1 MYTCMHC
8 SLTDLALIL
17 LYGGHCF
24 SVWLPSKATRGF
36 KHCDRLPTSRNNAP
50 QHIMMLPDCIIAA

>member
-17 LYGGHCF
+17 LYGG
-24 SVWLPSKATRGF
+24 SVWLPSKATHGF
-36 KHCDRLPTSRNNAP
+36 KHCDRLPTSHNNVR
-50 QHIMMLPDCIIAA
+50 QHIMMFPDCIIAA